1 MLWYAENYAMYKSR
15 INSTSGVH
23 LLNISSQ
30 TLCYAHESRI
40 NSTNRVHLLKY
51 CVVLNQQGG
60 IDCLQKI
67 TLCCAV
73 FCLHDVHPNRIYSTS
88 RVHLFRVV

>member
-1 MLWYAENYAMYKSR
+1 MYMSR

-23 LLNISSQ
+23 LHNTSRN

-40 NSTNRVHLLKY
+40 NSTNKVHLLKY
-51 CVVLNQQGG
+51 YVVLNQQGG
-60 IDCLQKI
+60 IDCFQKI

-73 FCLHDVHPNRIYSTS
+73 SCLHDVHPNRIYSTS